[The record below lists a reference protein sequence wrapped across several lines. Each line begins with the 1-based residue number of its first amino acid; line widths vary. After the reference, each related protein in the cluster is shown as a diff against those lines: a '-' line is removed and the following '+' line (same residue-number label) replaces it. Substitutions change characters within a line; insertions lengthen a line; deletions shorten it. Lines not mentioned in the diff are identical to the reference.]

1 MSESDTP
8 SRERKVTA
16 AQLGRRLL
24 RLLTPARVK
33 SLSLH
38 DAEGELLWLS
48 QGEYGA
54 VQRRLVQDAQD
65 AFALEGSAQH
75 LERDTEHGERAL
87 FFCERTPTGE
97 RCGMAFAIVSGRR
110 RPGVDL
116 GAIRARVFATMNRFS
131 ASMPSPSPSP
141 SPSTPELPAF
151 KVRSAGRTALPPEA
165 PQAPATAA
173 ESAPPLRTR
182 QYARLR
188 AGGTTRRYEIADGS
202 SGSLAQDVSRA
213 TRLIGLIQRRGVRD
227 APVPASFALP
237 LCAAS
242 VLGAGLLEQLA
253 PIIREAGLTDE
264 MLGFSIPVAVW
275 EHHFTATQNFIEQ
288 CGEQRCF
295 VALDD
300 FNLTRPGFALLR
312 SSALRCLKIDAA
324 LTANVLSDK
333 FAHANVAAIVKAA
346 RVLGLYC
353 VAKGIKH
360 TATARWLASAGIEFA
375 DRSSRAQT
383 AGVTTRSARALTL
396 ASGS

>member
-8 SRERKVTA
+8 GRERKVTA

-24 RLLTPARVK
+24 RLLTPARVR

-48 QGEYGA
+48 QGEFGP
-54 VQRRLVQDAQD
+54 VQRRLLQDAQD

-87 FFCERTPTGE
+87 FFCERTPMGE

-116 GAIRARVFATMNRFS
+116 EAIRARVFATMNRFS
-131 ASMPSPSPSP
+131 AAMPLPLPLPLPSSPEPL
-141 SPSTPELPAF
+141 EF
-151 KVRSAGRTALPPEA
+151 KVFSAEREDAPAQTAPEA
-165 PQAPATAA
+165 AP
-173 ESAPPLRTR
+173 ESAPLRTR

-188 AGGTTRRYEIADGS
+188 AGGTTRRYEIADG
-202 SGSLAQDVSRA
+202 GSDSPGQDVSRA
-213 TRLIGLIQRRGVRD
+213 TRLIRLIQRRDLRD
-227 APVPASFALP
+227 APAPASFTLP

-242 VLGAGLLEQLA
+242 VLGAGFLEQLA
-253 PIIREAGLTDE
+253 PIIREAGLTDA
-264 MLGFSIPVAVW
+264 MLGFCIPAAVW
-275 EHHFTATQNFIEQ
+275 EHHFAATQHFIEQ

-300 FNLTRPGFALLR
+300 FNLTRPGFALLG
-312 SSALRCLKIDAA
+312 SSALRCLKLDTA

-360 TATARWLASAGIEFA
+360 TATARWLASAGVEFA

-383 AGVTTRSARALTL
+383 AGATTRSAEPEALTL

>member
-48 QGEYGA
+48 QGEFGP

-87 FFCERTPTGE
+87 FFCERTPMGE

-116 GAIRARVFATMNRFS
+116 EAIRARVFATMNRFS
-131 ASMPSPSPSP
+131 AALPAPSP
-141 SPSTPELPAF
+141 PEQPAF
-151 KVRSAGRTALPPEA
+151 RVRSAQRTASAPEA
-165 PQAPATAA
+165 GAEPNVPEPAP
-173 ESAPPLRTR
+173 ESAPLRTR

-188 AGGTTRRYEIADGS
+188 AGGTTRRYEIADGGS
-202 SGSLAQDVSRA
+202 DSLAQDVSRA
-213 TRLIGLIQRRGVRD
+213 TRLIGLIQRRGVRE

-242 VLGAGLLEQLA
+242 VLNGGFLEQLA
-253 PIIREAGLTDE
+253 PIMREAGLTDE
-264 MLGFSIPVAVW
+264 MLGFCIPVAVW
-275 EHHFTATQNFIEQ
+275 EPHFTATQSFIEQ
-288 CGEQRCF
+288 CAEQRCF

-312 SSALRCLKIDAA
+312 SSALRCLKIEAA
-324 LTANVLSDK
+324 LTTNVLTDK

-375 DRSSRAQT
+375 DRSSRVQT
-383 AGVTTRSARALTL
+383 AAATTRSARALTL